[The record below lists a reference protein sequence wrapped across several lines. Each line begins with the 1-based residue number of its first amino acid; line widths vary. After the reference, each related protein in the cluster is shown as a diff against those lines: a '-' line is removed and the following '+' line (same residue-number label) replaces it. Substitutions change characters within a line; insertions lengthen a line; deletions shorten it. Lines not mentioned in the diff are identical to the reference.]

1 MKFNDVRGFLSGQAF
16 ARDVEE
22 LRDTAL
28 RYVKEETI
36 DPVKALG
43 RYAAFGCLG
52 SLLIGLGGILCLVG
66 ALRGMAHLF
75 HGTVSWIPYF
85 VVVVIGIAFVGLTV
99 RAIQTGPARRRLPKK
114 PS

>member
-1 MKFNDVRGFLSGQAF
+1 MKFGDIKGFLTGQAF

-43 RYAAFGCLG
+43 TYAAFGCLG
-52 SLLIGLGGILCLVG
+52 SFLIGLGGILCLVG
-66 ALRGMAHLF
+66 ALRGLAHVF
-75 HGTVSWIPYF
+75 HGTVSWVPYLL
-85 VVVVIGIAFVGLTV
+85 VVVVAVGFVGVTI
-99 RAIQTGPARRRLPKK
+99 RAIQAGPARRRLPKK
-114 PS
+114 AL

>member
-1 MKFNDVRGFLSGQAF
+1 MKFGDIRGFLSGQAF

-43 RYAAFGCLG
+43 TYAAFGCLG
-52 SLLIGLGGILCLVG
+52 SFLIGLGGILCLVG
-66 ALRGMAHLF
+66 ALRGLAHVF

-85 VVVVIGIAFVGLTV
+85 LLVIVGIAFVVLTI
-99 RAIQTGPARRRLPKK
+99 RAIQSGPARRRHAKRV
-114 PS
+114 S

>member
-1 MKFNDVRGFLSGQAF
+1 VKFGDIKGFLSGQSF

-36 DPVKALG
+36 DTVKALG
-43 RYAAFGCLG
+43 TYAAFGCLG
-52 SLLIGLGGILCLVG
+52 SFLIGLGGILCLIG
-66 ALRGMAHLF
+66 ALRGLAHVF

-85 VVVVIGIAFVGLTV
+85 VVVLVGIAFVGVTI
-99 RAIQTGPARRRLPKK
+99 RAIQSGPARRRLPKK
-114 PS
+114 ST